1 MMCVNRE
8 IWIVT
13 REAGSR
19 STSYIQRLLHDMCVR
34 IVTREAGS
42 RSTSYIQRLLHDMCV
57 RIVTREAGFV
67 KLLTCFVENAK

>member
-8 IWIVT
+8 IW
-13 REAGSR
+13 
-19 STSYIQRLLHDMCVR
+19 